1 MDIGIKFE
9 DVSSVKKRLKVE
21 VPSEIAL
28 EKMDQVANEYRK
40 HARLSGFRPGKAPVA
55 LVKRHFR
62 TKIRDDVIQK
72 LIPESYNEAIKQ
84 QGVEPLGDPNLENF
98 TFEEGQPLVYE
109 ANFEI
114 HPEIKLP
121 KYKGLKISVEQKT
134 VTDED
139 VENELERLRDKHSQ
153 LLAVEGRPVEKDD
166 YVVVDL
172 HGEYLD
178 ITEGEKAQDPIDDEN
193 IVVQVGHGH
202 THEAFSQSLMGMS
215 MEQTKEFEVDYAD
228 DYPEDKLAGHKVCFN
243 IKVNEIKSKKL
254 PELNDEFAKDL
265 GEFDTLEQLYSKIR
279 EGLAGQREDS
289 RESELRSQLI
299 SQLVEG
305 TSFEVPET
313 LVESRIDSILQDM
326 AHRMAHQGI
335 DPMKANMD
343 WSKIRS
349 DLHPEAEKQVRGNL
363 ILEEIAIK
371 EDVQVLSDELDVEIG
386 KMADS
391 MGQPVEKVRQ
401 YFQQEQHVEG
411 LKQQIIQQKTLDYL
425 MQNSKVK

>member
-1 MDIGIKFE
+1 MDISIKFE
-9 DVSSVKKRLKVE
+9 DISPVKKRLKVE
-21 VPSEIAL
+21 VPVEIAL
-28 EKMDQVANEYRK
+28 KKLDQVANDYRK

-55 LVKRHFR
+55 LVKSHFR
-62 TKIRDDVIQK
+62 TNIRDDVIQK
-72 LIPESYNEAIKQ
+72 LVPESYNEAIKQ
-84 QGVEPLGDPNLENF
+84 QGVEPLSDPTLENL

-114 HPEIKLP
+114 SPEIKLP
-121 KYKGLKISVEQKT
+121 KYKGLKISVELNP

-139 VENELERLRDKHSQ
+139 VEKELERLRDQHSQ
-153 LLAVEGRPVEKDD
+153 LLAVEDRSVEKDD

-178 ITEGEKAQDPIDDEN
+178 ITEEEKEQDPIEDEN
-193 IVVQVGHGH
+193 VVVQVGHGH
-202 THEAFSQSLMGMS
+202 THEAFSQALMGMS

-228 DYPEDKLAGHKVCFN
+228 DYPEEKLAGHKVCFN
-243 IKVNEIKSKKL
+243 IKVNEIKSKQL

-265 GEFDTLEQLYSKIR
+265 GEFDTMEQLYTKIR
-279 EGLAGQREDS
+279 EGLAEQREES
-289 RESELRSQLI
+289 REGELRSQLI

-305 TSFEVPET
+305 TPFEVPET
-313 LVESRIDSILQDM
+313 LVENRIDSILQDM
-326 AHRMAHQGI
+326 AHRMSHQGI

-349 DLHPEAEKQVRGNL
+349 DLRPEAEKQVRGHL
-363 ILEEIAIK
+363 ILGEIAIQ
-371 EDVQVLSDELDVEIG
+371 EEVEALSDELDVEIE

-411 LKQQIIQQKTLDYL
+411 LKEQIIQQKTLDNL
-425 MQNSKVK
+425 MQSAKVK